1 MAKRLFDFVSA
12 LMAVILL
19 SPFLVTIAIM
29 VALSSKG
36 PVFYRQKRV
45 GRNNRDFL
53 IFKFRTMYVNSDRGS
68 LLTIGGKDTRITPV
82 GYYLRKYKLD
92 ELPQLINVLIG
103 EMSIVGPRPEVRKY
117 VDLYSAE
124 QLRILDVRPGLTDD
138 ASLAFSNESDLLAL
152 AEDPE
157 KEYREKIMPAKLAL
171 NLQYIQKMNLLY
183 DLKLILRTLA
193 KIVSGD

>member
-19 SPFLVTIAIM
+19 SPFLITIAIM

>member
-1 MAKRLFDFVSA
+1 
-12 LMAVILL
+12 
-19 SPFLVTIAIM
+19 
-29 VALSSKG
+29 
-36 PVFYRQKRV
+36 
-45 GRNNRDFL
+45 
-53 IFKFRTMYVNSDRGS
+53 MYVNSDRGS

-183 DLKLILRTLA
+183 DLNLILRTLA